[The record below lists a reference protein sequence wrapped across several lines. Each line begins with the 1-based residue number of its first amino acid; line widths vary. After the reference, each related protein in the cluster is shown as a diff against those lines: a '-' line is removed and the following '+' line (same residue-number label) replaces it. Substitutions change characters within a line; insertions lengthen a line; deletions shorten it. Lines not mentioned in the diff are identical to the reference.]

1 MMVNEANE
9 VQRKRKSVKS
19 RDFIAGDKEV
29 SSQSRQGEENFNS
42 NQSIP
47 IHVEDIHEATI

>member
-1 MMVNEANE
+1 MVNEANE